1 MLVGTLFVVSLLL
14 HRLLLLFLQYDLELH
29 QRYLPFFILTLQ
41 NIIRTLLLLFQALL
55 HYCTAYFYIFK
66 R

>member
-14 HRLLLLFLQYDLELH
+14 HRLLLLFLQYNLELH
-29 QRYLPFFILTLQ
+29 QRYLSFFVLTLQ
-41 NIIRTLLLLFQALL
+41 NIIRTLLLLFQVLL
-55 HYCTAYFYIFK
+55 HYCTAYFYVFK